1 MKTNFL
7 TCLTNLTKIKHIQ
20 ISFYNKFIG
29 EIISQYEL
37 LPRKILYFLY
47 DKLNIYFYIFW
58 NIFVVDLL
66 VLFVIILSTTILNN
80 LINIMFAYT
89 HPLINEGAGRIK
101 TDPENE
107 LRIKLV
113 LDRF

>member
-37 LPRKILYFLY
+37 LPRKILYF
-47 DKLNIYFYIFW
+47 
-58 NIFVVDLL
+58 FV
-66 VLFVIILSTTILNN
+66 
-80 LINIMFAYT
+80 
-89 HPLINEGAGRIK
+89 
-101 TDPENE
+101 
-107 LRIKLV
+107 
-113 LDRF
+113 

>member
-1 MKTNFL
+1 
-7 TCLTNLTKIKHIQ
+7 
-20 ISFYNKFIG
+20 
-29 EIISQYEL
+29 
-37 LPRKILYFLY
+37 
-47 DKLNIYFYIFW
+47 
-58 NIFVVDLL
+58 
-66 VLFVIILSTTILNN
+66 
-80 LINIMFAYT
+80 MFAYT